1 MIPKRRDCARP
12 ACLATCSPPGNAVI
26 LCATNVTTT
35 SPVPPPRL
43 KSRWKLG
50 GLTPLHLIYRVL
62 RAILEDELFARA
74 SGLAFDFVLAI
85 FPLMVFMLALF
96 GLFESHGSQLLTSL
110 LSYFADFLP
119 SAASQLF
126 DGIVDELAN
135 HSSGGKL
142 TFGIVAGLWFAS
154 GGMSSM
160 ISTLN
165 AVYRVREARSWIRV
179 RVTALGLTLAIAI
192 LLLAALLMVFV
203 GNELVDWLA
212 AEFSWSS
219 FLAVA
224 WKDFRWPA
232 AALFVMISFSLVYY
246 SGPNLAQ
253 HRWHWV
259 TPGSLFGMLLWLAS
273 SVGLRIYLHFFNTY
287 SATYGSLGAVMILL
301 VWLYVTGLA
310 FLIGGEINA
319 EIERSVAGE

>member
-1 MIPKRRDCARP
+1 M
-12 ACLATCSPPGNAVI
+12 TSS
-26 LCATNVTTT
+26 
-35 SPVPPPRL
+35 SPVPIPRL
-43 KSRWKLG
+43 DSLWKLG
-50 GLTPLHLIYRVL
+50 GLTPPRLIYRVL
-62 RAILEDELFARA
+62 RAIAQDELFARA
-74 SGLAFDFVLAI
+74 SGLAFDFVLAL

-96 GLFESHGSQLLTSL
+96 GLFESHGSQLLSSL

-126 DGIVDELAN
+126 DGIVDELAKN
-135 HSSGGKL
+135 SGGGKV

-165 AVYRVREARSWIRV
+165 AVFRVREARSWFRV
-179 RVTALGLTLAIAI
+179 RAIALALTLAIAI
-192 LLLAALLMVFV
+192 LLLSALLLVFV
-203 GNELVDWLA
+203 GNQVVDWIA
-212 AEFSWSS
+212 AQFSWSS

-246 SGPNLAQ
+246 AGPNLSQ

-259 TPGSLFGMLLWLAS
+259 TPGSLFGMLLWLAA

-319 EIERSVAGE
+319 EIERSAAGE

>member
-1 MIPKRRDCARP
+1 
-12 ACLATCSPPGNAVI
+12 
-26 LCATNVTTT
+26 VTTS
-35 SPVPPPRL
+35 SPVPSPRL
-43 KSRWKLG
+43 ESLWRLG
-50 GLTPLHLIYRVL
+50 GLTPPRLIYRVL
-62 RAILEDELFARA
+62 RSIVQDELFARA
-74 SGLAFDFVLAI
+74 SGLAFDFVLAL

-96 GLFESHGSQLLTSL
+96 GLFESHGSQLLSSL

-126 DGIVDELAN
+126 NGIVDELAKN
-135 HSSGGKL
+135 SGGGKV

-154 GGMSSM
+154 GGMSST

-165 AVYRVREARSWIRV
+165 AVFRVREARSWFRV
-179 RVTALGLTLAIAI
+179 RAIALGLTLAIAI
-192 LLLAALLMVFV
+192 LLLSALLLVFV
-203 GNELVDWLA
+203 GNRVVDWLA

-232 AALFVMISFSLVYY
+232 AAVFVMISFSLVYY
-246 SGPNLAQ
+246 AGPNLAQ

-259 TPGSLFGMLLWLAS
+259 TPGSLFGMLIWLAS
-273 SVGLRIYLHFFNTY
+273 SLGLRIYLHFFNTY

-319 EIERSVAGE
+319 EIERFAAGE

>member
-1 MIPKRRDCARP
+1 M
-12 ACLATCSPPGNAVI
+12 
-26 LCATNVTTT
+26 TTT
-35 SPVPPPRL
+35 PSPAPHQPLESP
-43 KSRWKLG
+43 WKLG
-50 GLTPLHLIYRVL
+50 GLTPPRLAYRVL
-62 RAILEDELFARA
+62 RAVPQDDLFARA
-74 SGLAFDFVLAI
+74 SGLAFDFVLAL
-85 FPLMVFMLALF
+85 FPLMVFMLAVF
-96 GLFESHGSQLLTSL
+96 GLFASHGSQLMTSL

-119 SAASQLF
+119 PAASQLF
-126 DGIVDELAN
+126 DGIIAELA
-135 HSSGGKL
+135 SRSGGGKL
-142 TFGIVAGLWFAS
+142 AFGIIAGLWFAS

-165 AVYRVREARSWIRV
+165 VVYRVPEARSWFRV
-179 RVTALGLTLAIAI
+179 RAVALVLTLAIAT
-192 LLLAALLMVFV
+192 LLLSALLLVFV
-203 GNELVDWLA
+203 GNEVVDWLA
-212 AEFSWSS
+212 AELSWSS

-224 WKDFRWPA
+224 WKDLRWPA

-246 SGPNLAQ
+246 VGPNLAQ
-253 HRWHWV
+253 RRWHWV

-319 EIERSVAGE
+319 EIERGAAGISA

>member
-1 MIPKRRDCARP
+1 M
-12 ACLATCSPPGNAVI
+12 
-26 LCATNVTTT
+26 T
-35 SPVPPPRL
+35 STSSAPTPRL
-43 KSRWKLG
+43 ESLWKLG
-50 GLTPLHLIYRVL
+50 GLTPPRLIYRVL
-62 RAILEDELFARA
+62 RAIAQDELFARA
-74 SGLAFDFVLAI
+74 SGLAFDFVLAL

-96 GLFESHGSQLLTSL
+96 GLFESHGSQLLSSL

-126 DGIVDELAN
+126 DGIVDELAKN
-135 HSSGGKL
+135 SGGGKV

-165 AVYRVREARSWIRV
+165 AVFRVREARSWFKV
-179 RVTALGLTLAIAI
+179 RAIALGLTLVIAI
-192 LLLAALLMVFV
+192 LLLSALLLVFV
-203 GNELVDWLA
+203 GNQVVDWLA

-246 SGPNLAQ
+246 AGPNLAK
-253 HRWHWV
+253 HRRHWV

-301 VWLYVTGLA
+301 VWLYVAGLA

-319 EIERSVAGE
+319 EIERAAAGE

>member
-1 MIPKRRDCARP
+1 
-12 ACLATCSPPGNAVI
+12 LS
-26 LCATNVTTT
+26 ATNVTTS
-35 SPVPPPRL
+35 SPVPGSRL
-43 KSRWKLG
+43 DSFWKLG
-50 GLTPLHLIYRVL
+50 GLTPPRLIYRVL
-62 RAILEDELFARA
+62 RAIAQDDLFARA
-74 SGLAFDFVLAI
+74 SGLAFDFVLAL

-96 GLFESHGSQLLTSL
+96 GLFASHGSQLLSSL

-119 SAASQLF
+119 PAASQLF
-126 DGIVDELAN
+126 DGIVDELAKN
-135 HSSGGKL
+135 SGGGKV

-165 AVYRVREARSWIRV
+165 AVFRVREARSWFRV
-179 RVTALGLTLAIAI
+179 RAIALGLTLAIAI
-192 LLLAALLMVFV
+192 LLLSALLLVFV
-203 GNELVDWLA
+203 GNRVVDWFA

-246 SGPNLAQ
+246 AGPNLAQ

-319 EIERSVAGE
+319 EIERSAAGE

>member
-1 MIPKRRDCARP
+1 M
-12 ACLATCSPPGNAVI
+12 
-26 LCATNVTTT
+26 TT
-35 SPVPPPRL
+35 SVPVPTPRFDSL
-43 KSRWKLG
+43 WKLG
-50 GLTPLHLIYRVL
+50 GLTPFRLVIRVL
-62 RAILEDELFARA
+62 RAIAQDELFARA
-74 SGLAFDFVLAI
+74 SGLAFDFVLAL

-96 GLFESHGSQLLTSL
+96 GLFESHGSQLLSSL

-126 DGIVDELAN
+126 DGIVDELAKN
-135 HSSGGKL
+135 SDGGKV

-165 AVYRVREARSWIRV
+165 AVFRVREARSWFRV
-179 RVTALGLTLAIAI
+179 RAIALALTLAIAI
-192 LLLAALLMVFV
+192 LLLSALLLVFV
-203 GNELVDWLA
+203 GNQVVDWLA

-232 AALFVMISFSLVYY
+232 AAIFVMMSFSLVYY
-246 SGPNLAQ
+246 AGPNLA
-253 HRWHWV
+253 RYRRHWV
-259 TPGSLFGMLLWLAS
+259 TPGSLFGMLLWLAA

-301 VWLYVTGLA
+301 VWLYVAGLA

-319 EIERSVAGE
+319 EIERAAAGE